1 MPISST
7 GQFSFQRTASAWEVH
22 DAWRAKRREAAANFL
37 AQGSA
42 AMSSFATAASN
53 QISGM
58 ASLTTQAA
66 VTRLQKQLAAK
77 RQSLNLT
84 V

>member
-1 MPISST
+1 MQISNT
-7 GQFSFQRTASAWEVH
+7 SFQRTASAWEVH
-22 DAWRAKRREAAANFL
+22 DAWRAKRREAAASFL

-53 QISGM
+53 QVSGM

-66 VTRLQKQLAAK
+66 MTRMQKQLAAK
-77 RQSLNLT
+77 SQRLNFT